1 MSWLCNIMP
10 DNLYHFYC
18 TYIETGKM
26 KLAVGQVDYVIK
38 LLIMGTPYS
47 MHGMNTLIVNFG
59 WET

>member
-1 MSWLCNIMP
+1 MP